1 MHENEEAPEGYME
14 KEKEKE
20 KRENWVAER
29 EEMYWVLKRVDRE
42 RERGWFSG
50 GCNYPNELLI
60 ANAPWHS
67 ICQPRK
73 YRYSFCT

>member
-42 RERGWFSG
+42 RERVVLGRMQLPQRTFN
-50 GCNYPNELLI
+50 C
-60 ANAPWHS
+60 
-67 ICQPRK
+67 
-73 YRYSFCT
+73 

>member
-42 RERGWFSG
+42 REKEG
-50 GCNYPNELLI
+50 GSREDATTPTN
-60 ANAPWHS
+60 
-67 ICQPRK
+67 
-73 YRYSFCT
+73 F